1 VQSQTGSGCAA
12 LSGPKPRIGLTT
24 YRQQGKTGVWDTEMA
39 IIPASYIEAV
49 TQAGGLAIMLPPQQ
63 LSSAEAKEIVSSL
76 DGLMLCGGRD
86 IDSARYGQ
94 SPHGEA
100 APPDTLRDDLEE
112 KLLSAAIDAD
122 LPFLGICRGA
132 QMLNINRGGTLIQHL
147 PDVVGD
153 NRYQLGNG
161 QFTPAD
167 VEIETSSILGS
178 LVGEKVSNAAM
189 YHHQSIDELGKGLKI
204 TAKTEDGIIEAVE
217 LTDHPFGVAVQWHP
231 EQTLDDLRI
240 FEGLIEAARKYR
252 GTK

>member
-1 VQSQTGSGCAA
+1 
-12 LSGPKPRIGLTT
+12 
-24 YRQQGKTGVWDTEMA
+24 
-39 IIPASYIEAV
+39 
-49 TQAGGLAIMLPPQQ
+49 MLPPQQ
-63 LSSAEAKEIVSSL
+63 LSSAEAKDIVSSL

-86 IDSARYGQ
+86 IDSSRYGQ
-94 SPHGEA
+94 TPHSQAE
-100 APPDTLRDDLEE
+100 PPDKLRDDLEE
-112 KLLSAAIDAD
+112 KILSAAIDAD

-132 QMLNINRGGTLIQHL
+132 QILNVNRGGTLIQHL

-153 NRYQLGNG
+153 NRYQLGNA

-167 VEIETSSILGS
+167 VEVEANSILGS
-178 LVGEKVSNAAM
+178 LVGEKVSNAAL
-189 YHHQSIDELGKGLKI
+189 YHHQAIDELGKGLKI
-204 TAKTEDGIIEAVE
+204 TAKSEDGIIEAVE

>member
-1 VQSQTGSGCAA
+1 

-24 YRQQGKTGVWDTEMA
+24 YRQQGQTGVWDTEMA
-39 IIPASYIEAV
+39 MIPAFYIEGI
-49 TQAGGLAIMLPPQQ
+49 TRAGGLAIMLPPQQ
-63 LSSAEAKEIVSSL
+63 LSSAEAKDIVSSL

-86 IDSARYGQ
+86 IDPSRYGQ
-94 SPHGEA
+94 SPHAEA
-100 APPDTLRDDLEE
+100 EQPDKLRDDLEE

-153 NRYQLGNG
+153 NRYQLGNA

-167 VEIETSSILGS
+167 VEVETSSILGS
-178 LVGEKVSNAAM
+178 LVGDKVSNAAL
-189 YHHQSIDELGKGLKI
+189 YHHQAIDELGKGLKI
-204 TAKTEDGIIEAVE
+204 TAKSEDGIVEAVE
-217 LTDHPFGVAVQWHP
+217 LADHPFGVAVQWHP

>member
-1 VQSQTGSGCAA
+1 
-12 LSGPKPRIGLTT
+12 
-24 YRQQGKTGVWDTEMA
+24 
-39 IIPASYIEAV
+39 
-49 TQAGGLAIMLPPQQ
+49 MLPPQQ
-63 LSSAEAKEIVSSL
+63 LSSAEAKDIVSSL

-86 IDSARYGQ
+86 IDSSRYGQ
-94 SPHGEA
+94 TPHSQAE
-100 APPDTLRDDLEE
+100 PPDKLRDDLEE

-132 QMLNINRGGTLIQHL
+132 QILNVNRGGTLIQHL

-153 NRYQLGNG
+153 NRYQLGNA

-167 VEIETSSILGS
+167 VEVEANSILGS
-178 LVGEKVSNAAM
+178 LVGEKVSNAAL
-189 YHHQSIDELGKGLKI
+189 YHHQAIDELGKGLKV
-204 TAKTEDGIIEAVE
+204 TAKSEDGIIEAVE

>member
-1 VQSQTGSGCAA
+1 
-12 LSGPKPRIGLTT
+12 
-24 YRQQGKTGVWDTEMA
+24 MA
-39 IIPASYIEAV
+39 MIPAFYIEGI
-49 TQAGGLAIMLPPQQ
+49 TRAGGLAIMLPPQQ
-63 LSSAEAKEIVSSL
+63 LSSAEAKDIVSSL

-86 IDSARYGQ
+86 IDSSRYGQ
-94 SPHGEA
+94 TPHSQAE
-100 APPDTLRDDLEE
+100 PPDKLRDDLEE
-112 KLLSAAIDAD
+112 KILSAAIDAD

-132 QMLNINRGGTLIQHL
+132 QILNVNRGGTLIQHL

-153 NRYQLGNG
+153 NRYQLGNA

-167 VEIETSSILGS
+167 VEVEANSILGS
-178 LVGEKVSNAAM
+178 LVGEKVSNAAL
-189 YHHQSIDELGKGLKI
+189 YHHQAIDELGKGLKI
-204 TAKTEDGIIEAVE
+204 TAKSEDGIIEAVE